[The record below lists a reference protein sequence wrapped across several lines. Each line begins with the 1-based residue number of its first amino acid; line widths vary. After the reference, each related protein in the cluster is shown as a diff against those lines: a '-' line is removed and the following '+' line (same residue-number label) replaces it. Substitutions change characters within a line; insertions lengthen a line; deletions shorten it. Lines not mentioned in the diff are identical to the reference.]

1 MGCMMQPVL
10 WLVLAAIHAI
20 PALALFRPATLTM
33 LYRLQPDNPL
43 FLLMHHRAG
52 LFLAVFAVC
61 LWAAWRPEARQ
72 AAGIVAAISMVTFL
86 WLYWRSGAPAP
97 LRTIALV
104 DLAGLPVLAFALWG
118 AFRPS

>member
-1 MGCMMQPVL
+1 MLQPIAWIL
-10 WLVLAAIHAI
+10 LAFVHAM
-20 PALALFRPATLTM
+20 PALAFFRPATLTA
-33 LYRLQPDNPL
+33 LYGVQPDDRL

-52 LFLAVFAVC
+52 LFLAVFSVC

-72 AAGIVAAISMVTFL
+72 AAGIVTAISMLTFL

-104 DLAGLPVLAFALWG
+104 DLAGLPVLAFVLWG
-118 AFRPS
+118 AFRTS

>member
-1 MGCMMQPVL
+1 MLQPIAWV
-10 WLVLAAIHAI
+10 VLAIVHVMPAIA
-20 PALALFRPATLTM
+20 FVRPAMLTTL
-33 LYRLQPDNPL
+33 YGIQPDDRL

-72 AAGIVAAISMVTFL
+72 AAGIVTTISMVTFL

-104 DLAGLPVLAFALWG
+104 DLVGMPFLAFALWG
-118 AFRPS
+118 AFRPT